1 MDRSIRTQLSLIGL
15 ALAVGI
21 AIGFIVDGEDGD
33 RPSRAEL
40 APPVTLA
47 GVTRDAMAGSA
58 DRAVDIDSLRRL
70 LETEIETRRA
80 LERRVL
86 ELGRQVDALEGG
98 AGDRSSTEV
107 AASANA
113 DDQVAPSREG
123 REAGWF
129 DRQVLLDAGIGDAL
143 ADELQ
148 AFYEQLEM
156 ERLYLRDQSVREAW
170 NREQYREALGEVE
183 EREAALKDRLGEE
196 GYDAYLYASGQ
207 PNRVAVTSL
216 LASAPAAQAG
226 IEAGDHILRYDNQRV
241 YNWFELR
248 EATADGDIG
257 DTVSVEV
264 ERDGQTLQFYLAR
277 GPLGIRMNTLSVA
290 P

>member
-1 MDRSIRTQLSLIGL
+1 MIGL
-15 ALAVGI
+15 ALAAGVV
-21 AIGFIVDGEDGD
+21 IGAVVDGDG
-33 RPSRAEL
+33 RETASFAEPPP
-40 APPVTLA
+40 PPVTVA
-47 GVTRDAMAGSA
+47 AGSRDTA
-58 DRAVDIDSLRRL
+58 AAGAADIDALRRL
-70 LETEIETRRA
+70 LESEIETRRR

-86 ELGRQVDALEGG
+86 ELGRKLDELERDAGEVTLAAAPDAAAGEADNATAG
-98 AGDRSSTEV
+98 AE
-107 AASANA
+107 
-113 DDQVAPSREG
+113 REP
-123 REAGWF
+123 GWF
-129 DRQVLLDAGIGDAL
+129 DRQVLIEAGLNDSL
-143 ADELQ
+143 ATELQ
-148 AFYEQLEM
+148 LFYEQLEM
-156 ERLYLRDQSVREAW
+156 ERLYLRDQSRRESW
-170 NREQYREALGEVE
+170 NREQYREALDEIE
-183 EREAALKDRLGEE
+183 DREAALKERLGEA

-248 EATADGDIG
+248 EATTGGDIG

-277 GPLGIRMNTLSVA
+277 GPLGIRMNSLSIA